1 MATRLKK
8 VKVHEVSLVTR
19 PAINRQFLL
28 YKSEDGAPEEENMV
42 EEIVK
47 TEETPVV
54 EEQLVTEP
62 VAEVAKEEAPVV
74 TEPVAEVVKE
84 ETPVVE
90 PVVEVAKE
98 EPAPVPAPEPIVEKA
113 KPRVCSECG
122 EEMGEEEGEMHKG
135 CGEKGKVKKEMED
148 ISKALEQERIEK
160 AALVSELA
168 ELRKAAEI
176 AKQVE
181 ITKAFIHKAATELK
195 DVPTMVPETF
205 GPVLKAAADKLD
217 KAEFDAIYSML
228 VAASTFI
235 HKNASLT
242 KEFGVGGQDLS
253 SDPAAQLDAIAK
265 SYVVKDTQLTY
276 AKAYSMACDAN
287 PHIYAQHVKQA
298 RNR

>member
-8 VKVHEVSLVTR
+8 VKVNEVSLVTR

-28 YKSEDGAPEEENMV
+28 YKSEDGMEEENMV

-62 VAEVAKEEAPVV
+62 VAEVAKEEAPVETPV
-74 TEPVAEVVKE
+74 EVVAEV
-84 ETPVVE
+84 T
-90 PVVEVAKE
+90 KE
-98 EPAPVPAPEPIVEKA
+98 EPAPVPAPEPVVEKA
-113 KPRVCSECG
+113 KPKVCSECG

-135 CGEKGKVKKEMED
+135 CGEKSKVKKEMED
-148 ISKALEQERIEK
+148 ISKQLEQERIEK
-160 AALVSELA
+160 AAIIAELA

-228 VAASTFI
+228 VAASNFI
-235 HKNASLT
+235 NKNATLT
-242 KEFGVGGQDLS
+242 KELGVGGQDLS
-253 SDPAAQLDAIAK
+253 ADPAAQLDSIAK

-276 AKAYSMACDAN
+276 AKAYSMACDNN

>member
-8 VKVHEVSLVTR
+8 VKVNEVSLVTR

-28 YKSEDGAPEEENMV
+28 YKSEDGMEEENMV

-62 VAEVAKEEAPVV
+62 VAEVTKEEAPVV
-74 TEPVAEVVKE
+74 EEPVAEVVKE

-98 EPAPVPAPEPIVEKA
+98 EPAPEPAPIVEKA
-113 KPRVCSECG
+113 KPKVCSECG

-135 CGEKGKVKKEMED
+135 CGEKGKIKKEMED

-160 AALVSELA
+160 AAIIAELA

-228 VAASTFI
+228 VAASNFI
-235 HKNASLT
+235 NKNATLT
-242 KEFGVGGQDLS
+242 KELGVGGQDLS
-253 SDPAAQLDAIAK
+253 ADPAAQLDSIAK

-276 AKAYSMACDAN
+276 AKAYSMACDQN

>member
-8 VKVHEVSLVTR
+8 VKVNEVSLVTR

-28 YKSEDGAPEEENMV
+28 YKSEDGMEEENMV
-42 EEIVK
+42 EEIVTK
-47 TEETPVV
+47 TEETAPLA
-54 EEQLVTEP
+54 QLVTEP
-62 VAEVAKEEAPVV
+62 VVEVAKEEAPVV
-74 TEPVAEVVKE
+74 E
-84 ETPVVE
+84 PVVE
-90 PVVEVAKE
+90 APVEVAKE
-98 EPAPVPAPEPIVEKA
+98 EPAPVPEPEPVVEKA
-113 KPRVCSECG
+113 KPKVCSECG

-135 CGEKGKVKKEMED
+135 CGEKGKIKKEMED
-148 ISKALEQERIEK
+148 ISKQLEQERIEK
-160 AALVSELA
+160 AAIIAELA

-217 KAEFDAIYSML
+217 KAEFDAIYGML

-235 HKNASLT
+235 NKNATLT
-242 KEFGVGGQDLS
+242 KELGVGGQDLS
-253 SDPAAQLDAIAK
+253 ADPAAQLDSIAK

-276 AKAYSMACDAN
+276 AKAYSMACDNN

>member
-19 PAINRQFLL
+19 PAINKQFLL
-28 YKSEDGAPEEENMV
+28 YKSEDAVPEDEIMV
-42 EEIVK
+42 EEIVTK
-47 TEETPVV
+47 TEETTT
-54 EEQLVTEP
+54 ETQLVTE
-62 VAEVAKEEAPVV
+62 AP
-74 TEPVAEVVKE
+74 
-84 ETPVVE
+84 
-90 PVVEVAKE
+90 VEVAKE
-98 EPAPVPAPEPIVEKA
+98 ETPVEEVIKEEPVVEAPIEVPIEVVKETPSPEPVVE
-113 KPRVCSECG
+113 V
-122 EEMGEEEGEMHKG
+122 
-135 CGEKGKVKKEMED
+135 VNKELED
-148 ISKALEQERIEK
+148 VTKALEQERVEK
-160 AALVSELA
+160 AAILAELA
-168 ELRKAAEI
+168 ELRKAAEFT
-176 AKQVE
+176 KQVE

-235 HKNASLT
+235 NKNAALT
-242 KEFGVGGQDLS
+242 KELGVGGQDLS
-253 SDPAAQLDAIAK
+253 ADPAAQLDSIAK
-265 SYVVKDTQLTY
+265 SYVVKDTTLTY

>member
-8 VKVHEVSLVTR
+8 VKVNEVSLVTR

-28 YKSEDGAPEEENMV
+28 YKSEDGMEEENMV

-62 VAEVAKEEAPVV
+62 VAEVTKEEAPAIEL
-74 TEPVAEVVKE
+74 EPVAEVVKE

-90 PVVEVAKE
+90 EPVVEVAKE
-98 EPAPVPAPEPIVEKA
+98 EPAPEPVPEPVVE
-113 KPRVCSECG
+113 V
-122 EEMGEEEGEMHKG
+122 
-135 CGEKGKVKKEMED
+135 VNKELED
-148 ISKALEQERIEK
+148 VTKALEQERIEK
-160 AALVSELA
+160 AAILAELA
-168 ELRKAAEI
+168 ELRKAAELS
-176 AKQVE
+176 KQVE
-181 ITKAFIHKAATELK
+181 ITKAFITKAATELK

-217 KAEFDAIYSML
+217 KAEFDAIYGML

-235 HKNASLT
+235 HKNSTLT
-242 KEFGVGGQDLS
+242 KELGVGGQDLS
-253 SDPAAQLDAIAK
+253 ADPAAQLDSIAK
-265 SYVVKDTQLTY
+265 SYVVKDTTLTY

>member
-8 VKVHEVSLVTR
+8 VKVNEVSLVTR

-28 YKSEDGAPEEENMV
+28 YKSEDGMEEENMV

-62 VAEVAKEEAPVV
+62 VAEVTKEEAPVV
-74 TEPVAEVVKE
+74 EPI
-84 ETPVVE
+84 VE
-90 PVVEVAKE
+90 APVEVAKE
-98 EPAPVPAPEPIVEKA
+98 EPAPVEVEKA
-113 KPRVCSECG
+113 KTCKECG
-122 EEMGEEEGEMHKG
+122 KEMGEEEGEMHKA
-135 CGEKGKVKKEMED
+135 CGEKGKIKKEMED
-148 ISKALEQERIEK
+148 ISKQLEAERIEK
-160 AALVSELA
+160 AAIIAELA
-168 ELRKAAEI
+168 ELRKAAEL

-235 HKNASLT
+235 NKNATLT
-242 KEFGVGGQDLS
+242 KELGVGGQDLG